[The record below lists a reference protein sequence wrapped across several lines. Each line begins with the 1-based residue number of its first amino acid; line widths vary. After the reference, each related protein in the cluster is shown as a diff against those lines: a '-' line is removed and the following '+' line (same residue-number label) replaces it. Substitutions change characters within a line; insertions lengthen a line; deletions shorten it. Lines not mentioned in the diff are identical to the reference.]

1 MYKLNYI
8 RILINYIISEIE
20 NKKIVIYYYYLIYL
34 ILNKMMYDFINKLF
48 L

>member
-8 RILINYIISEIE
+8 RILINNIISEIE
-20 NKKIVIYYYYLIYL
+20 NKKFVIYYYYLIYL